1 MTFNIN
7 EIHPLKKHWLSRRSN
22 IPQRFLD
29 RTREDI
35 IDNIGS
41 FPVEIDEWL
50 DRVLEG
56 NVIKSVGGL
65 GTTGVGLLLD
75 GGPGQGKTTHAVTT
89 AIELVRRLP
98 EEDLAGQRLL
108 GLNASD
114 YGHMSRPIYYMTFP
128 DFISRKKAFMDADT
142 DQRRQMQME
151 MDGFHGR
158 AKEDWM
164 NVRVLIIDD
173 LGKEY
178 ASAYNNAAFD
188 ELLRSRYD
196 KALPTIITTNV
207 ARENWGKQYGDAMGS
222 FAWEAFE
229 RVETPDVDYRRS
241 A

>member
-1 MTFNIN
+1 
-7 EIHPLKKHWLSRRSN
+7 
-22 IPQRFLD
+22 
-29 RTREDI
+29 
-35 IDNIGS
+35 
-41 FPVEIDEWL
+41 
-50 DRVLEG
+50 
-56 NVIKSVGGL
+56 
-65 GTTGVGLLLD
+65 
-75 GGPGQGKTTHAVTT
+75 
-89 AIELVRRLP
+89 
-98 EEDLAGQRLL
+98 
-108 GLNASD
+108 
-114 YGHMSRPIYYMTFP
+114 
-128 DFISRKKAFMDADT
+128 MDADT
-142 DQRRQMQME
+142 DQRRQMQTE

-229 RVETPDVDYRRS
+229 RVETPDVDCRRS

>member
-1 MTFNIN
+1 MTFDIN
-7 EIHPLKKHWLSRRSN
+7 QIHPLKRHWLSRRSN

-29 RTREDI
+29 RTRQDI
-35 IDNIGS
+35 VDHVGS
-41 FPVEIDEWL
+41 FPVEIDEWIE
-50 DRVLEG
+50 RVLEG
-56 NVIKSVGGL
+56 QVIKAIGGL

-89 AIELVRRLP
+89 ALELVRALP
-98 EEDLAGQRLL
+98 EEDIEAQKLL

-114 YGHMSRPIYYMTFP
+114 YGHLSIPVFYMTFP
-128 DFISRKKAFMDADT
+128 DFISRKKAFMDSEG
-142 DQRRQMQME
+142 DQRKNLQMQL
-151 MDGFHGR
+151 DGFHGR

-207 ARENWGKQYGDAMGS
+207 PREAWGKQYGEAMGS

-229 RVETPDVDYRRS
+229 RVETPDIDYRRNG
-241 A
+241 